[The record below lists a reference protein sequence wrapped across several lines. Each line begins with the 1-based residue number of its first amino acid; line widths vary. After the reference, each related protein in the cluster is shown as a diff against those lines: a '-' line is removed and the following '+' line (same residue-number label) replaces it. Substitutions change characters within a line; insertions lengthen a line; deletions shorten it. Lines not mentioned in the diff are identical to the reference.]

1 MSLASTMPT
10 ISEIDSLNK
19 YTEVAD
25 PDFLALEAEIKRDL
39 QIAGDIVNQCI
50 KLPEVSAKYAAL
62 IARLEH
68 LEFLAD
74 ERAKAIRSK
83 IVIAFEDNPKA
94 FLENCRHRNMQ
105 IVEAVYRSHPQY
117 KAAIKDQL
125 GIAAMRKMVAQT
137 TYAIDQKR
145 SMLESLMKA
154 RMAGITDFAV
164 NNTPSPE
171 YSTKNKED
179 KL

>member
-1 MSLASTMPT
+1 MSLVSTMPT
-10 ISEIDSLNK
+10 ISEIESLNK

-25 PDFLALEAEIKRDL
+25 PDFMALEAEIKRDL
-39 QIAGDIVNQCI
+39 QISGDIVNQCI

-68 LEFLAD
+68 LELRAD

-105 IVEAVYRSHPQY
+105 IVESVYRSHPQY
-117 KAAIKDQL
+117 KAAIRDQL
-125 GIAAMRKMVAQT
+125 AIAAMRKMVAQT

-154 RMAGITDFAV
+154 RMSGVADFNIPNAP
-164 NNTPSPE
+164 NTE
-171 YSTKNKED
+171 HANKVQED

>member
-1 MSLASTMPT
+1 
-10 ISEIDSLNK
+10 
-19 YTEVAD
+19 
-25 PDFLALEAEIKRDL
+25 
-39 QIAGDIVNQCI
+39 
-50 KLPEVSAKYAAL
+50 
-62 IARLEH
+62 
-68 LEFLAD
+68 
-74 ERAKAIRSK
+74 
-83 IVIAFEDNPKA
+83 
-94 FLENCRHRNMQ
+94 MQ

-171 YSTKNKED
+171 YSTKNKTD
-179 KL
+179 TL